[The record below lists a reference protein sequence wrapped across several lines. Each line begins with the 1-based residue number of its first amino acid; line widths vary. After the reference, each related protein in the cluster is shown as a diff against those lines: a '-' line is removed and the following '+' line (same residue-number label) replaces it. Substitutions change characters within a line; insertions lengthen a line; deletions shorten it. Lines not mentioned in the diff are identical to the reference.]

1 MAKPYSIV
9 TFLPNETLKTFSVWS
24 LQDEITEGIECL
36 YYSLEPVDEF
46 VYVPYNESVMH
57 ICIEDDD
64 SESVISGGKCIIIHL
79 HLISYYT
86 VVEIGFN
93 MVMSNFTED
102 NEVVDVEIYKQGL
115 TTLTTVVNVTSVC
128 NASGMQ
134 FLHWS

>member
-1 MAKPYSIV
+1 MCMY
-9 TFLPNETLKTFSVWS
+9 NYCS
-24 LQDEITEGIECL
+24 LH
-36 YYSLEPVDEF
+36 S
-46 VYVPYNESVMH
+46 
-57 ICIEDDD
+57 
-64 SESVISGGKCIIIHL
+64 
-79 HLISYYT
+79 ISYYT

-134 FLHWS
+134 LLVLVLAYMFMYFIFLCYFGLMQKGLTLTAPWLNRIAL